1 MELNKSQ
8 KTTAVLLKIF
18 AALMLLLNLANLL
31 IGTKSYFGIG
41 TTFIYMLP
49 SLMASLAVLVL
60 LITPCNSKRLLSMPF
75 MVLGFADLIKLC
87 YLLMIRADLNAG
99 VYIAFVL
106 KTVML
111 FVAGFVSQG
120 CLKAK
125 GKNWWLMLLPSALA
139 LIQTVCFKVQY
150 RLPSYIDRGTATHF
164 DRVMDSGEWCV
175 ALAIALLVM
184 SQMGFA
190 LPDVQH
196 KHSAPTQT
204 RLAVSSLMFGISFL
218 AQIYVCVEMITEN
231 WFYDG
236 RPVGMLDF
244 FDYFVGND
252 IIAGQIA
259 HLLSQEQV
267 EADTDAIRYVAKAKR
282 QELYLS
288 DMTDFSIYAG
298 VHHIIIGLAV
308 MECLGA
314 CGEGLFEMLLGLATY
329 GISAPIVF
337 VLCIAVF
344 LVGNISPSKKSYL
357 TAVVIIFAVLFTG
370 MGVVMA
376 FSDFTYY
383 AMDGGLLTQRI
394 ANAFCET
401 GGLFVYSKILNIII
415 IIKYASMGVGCALLT
430 GCARPNVPKQ

>member
-60 LITPCNSKRLLSMPF
+60 LITRCNSKRLLSMPF

-150 RLPSYIDRGTATHF
+150 RLPSYLDRGTATHF

-190 LPDVQH
+190 FGNVQH
-196 KHSAPTQT
+196 KHSVPTEA

-218 AQIYVCVEMITEN
+218 AQIYICVEMITEN

-236 RPVGMLDF
+236 RLVSMFEF
-244 FDYFVGND
+244 FDYFVGMTWLM
-252 IIAGQIA
+252 IAVAITE
-259 HLLSQEQV
+259 LVLF
-267 EADTDAIRYVAKAKR
+267 IRYVAKAKR

-344 LVGNISPSKKSYL
+344 LVGNISPSKKQYL
-357 TAVVIIFAVLFTG
+357 TAVAIIFAVLFTG

-430 GCARPNVPKQ
+430 GCARPNVAKQ

>member
-1 MELNKSQ
+1 MELNKLQ
-8 KTTAVLLKIF
+8 KTTAALLKIL

-49 SLMASLAVLVL
+49 SLMASLAALVL

-99 VYIAFVL
+99 VYIAFAL

-150 RLPSYIDRGTATHF
+150 RLPSYLDRGTATHF

-190 LPDVQH
+190 FGNVQH
-196 KHSAPTQT
+196 KHSVPTKA

-218 AQIYVCVEMITEN
+218 AQIYICVEMIEEN
-231 WFYDG
+231 WIYDG
-236 RPVGMLDF
+236 RLVSMFEF
-244 FDYFVGND
+244 FDYFVGMTWLM
-252 IIAGQIA
+252 IA
-259 HLLSQEQV
+259 V
-267 EADTDAIRYVAKAKR
+267 AITELVMFIWYVTRAKK
-282 QELYLS
+282 QELCLS

-308 MECLGA
+308 IECLGD
-314 CGEGLFEMLLGLATY
+314 CGEGLFEMLLGLMSY
-329 GISAPIVF
+329 GISAPIVA
-337 VLCIAVF
+337 VLCIAVI
-344 LVGNISPSKKSYL
+344 LMGRSYPSKKAYF
-357 TAVVIIFAVLFTG
+357 TAVAIIFAVLFTG
-370 MGVVMA
+370 MGVAMA

-430 GCARPNVPKQ
+430 GYARPNVPKQ